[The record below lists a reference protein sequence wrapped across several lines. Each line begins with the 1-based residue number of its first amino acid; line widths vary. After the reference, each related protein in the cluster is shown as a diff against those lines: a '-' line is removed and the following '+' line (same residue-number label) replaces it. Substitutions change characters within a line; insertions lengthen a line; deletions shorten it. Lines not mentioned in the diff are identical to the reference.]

1 MTLKIIS
8 AETFQKHINHAEY
21 QFFEQTPQ
29 MANLLEKRGY
39 DVKIVGYEVDGDV
52 KVSGILFSTSVAGGL
67 RMELSR
73 GPIITDR
80 SYIKD
85 FYQALQEFAKQH
97 NAIELVVK
105 PYLTYQHFDTDGNP
119 IAESDSTVI
128 TDLTSIGY
136 EHLGLQTGYNS
147 GDWYYIKD
155 LTGLTQDTL
164 FKSFSK
170 KGKPL
175 VKKAKTFGMKI
186 KKLGR
191 EQLALF
197 KEITSATSDRREFD
211 DKPLEYYES
220 LFDSFGEKAEFLV
233 VTLNFQDYWQNL
245 SRDQEKLKEKIDRL
259 ASDLEQN
266 PNSEKK
272 QNQHRELSSQ
282 YDTFEVRQQE
292 AQELIKRYGKKDVPL
307 CASLFV
313 YLDKEA
319 YYLFSGSYP
328 EFNKFYAPALL
339 QERVMLEA
347 IKRGITSYNFLG
359 ITGNFDGSDGVLRFK
374 QNFNGY
380 IERKPGIFMY
390 YPKPLKFKF
399 YRFIKKLLGRI

>member
-1 MTLKIIS
+1 MTLTIIS
-8 AETFQKHINHAEY
+8 PETFQKHIDHAEY

-85 FYQALQEFAKQH
+85 FFQALQEFAKQH

-105 PYLTYQHFDTDGNP
+105 PFTTYQRFDTDGSP

-186 KKLGR
+186 QKLGR

-233 VTLNFQDYWQNL
+233 VTLNFQDYWNNL
-245 SRDQEKLKEKIDRL
+245 SHDQSKLKEKIDRL

-292 AQELIKRYGKKDVPL
+292 AQELIKRYGQKDVPL

-339 QERVMLEA
+339 QEHVMLEA

>member
-1 MTLKIIS
+1 
-8 AETFQKHINHAEY
+8 
-21 QFFEQTPQ
+21 
-29 MANLLEKRGY
+29 
-39 DVKIVGYEVDGDV
+39 
-52 KVSGILFSTSVAGGL
+52 
-67 RMELSR
+67 MELSR
-73 GPIITDR
+73 GPIITGR
-80 SYIKD
+80 TYIKN

-97 NAIELVVK
+97 NTNELVIK
-105 PYLTYQHFDTDGNP
+105 PYLTYQNFDTDGNP
-119 IAESDSTVI
+119 IDEPNSTVI
-128 TDLTSIGY
+128 TNLTSLGF
-136 EHLGLQTGYNS
+136 EHLGLQTGYKS
-147 GDWYYIKD
+147 GDWYYIKEI
-155 LTGLTQDTL
+155 TGLTQDTL

-170 KGKPL
+170 KGKP
-175 VKKAKTFGMKI
+175 FGMKI
-186 KKLGR
+186 QKLGR

-197 KEITSATSDRREFD
+197 KEITSATSDCCEFD

-233 VTLNFQDYWQNL
+233 ITLNFQDYWKNL
-245 SRDQEKLKEKIDRL
+245 SHDQSKLKEKIDRL

-292 AQELIKRYGKKDVPL
+292 AQELIKRYGQKDVPL

-319 YYLFSGSYP
+319 YYLFSESYP
-328 EFNKFYAPALL
+328 EFNKFYAHALL
-339 QERVMLEA
+339 QEHAMLEA

-359 ITGNFDGSDGVLRFK
+359 ITGNFVGSDGVLRFK

-380 IERKPGIFMY
+380 IVRKMGTFRY
-390 YPKPLKFKF
+390 YPNKYKTLRLP
-399 YRFIKKLLGRI
+399 KKQGTS